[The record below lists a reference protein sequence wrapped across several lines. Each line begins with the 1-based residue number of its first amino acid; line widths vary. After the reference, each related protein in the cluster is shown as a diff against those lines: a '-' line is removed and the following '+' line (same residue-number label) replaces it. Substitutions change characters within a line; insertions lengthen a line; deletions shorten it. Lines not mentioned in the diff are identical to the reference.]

1 MKFPGG
7 VGARGPA
14 PLDKCP
20 TDCDNSQPNIYLAFS
35 LIASAVRPG
44 PDIVMLRI
52 STDHWLLALRTVLA
66 VWLAL
71 FLALRLDLYQPAWAI
86 LAVMIVT
93 LQPVM
98 FTGGTPPIGIIIGRG
113 VARFFG
119 TLFGAVAG
127 LVLIAFFGQ
136 QPMLYLLFSGAW
148 LAFCMYWVMLEQ
160 DEYLGYVMM
169 LSGYTATL
177 VSLTA
182 LGTGV
187 EDIWTIALGRFT
199 ETALG
204 IGCGVLMHLLIAPR
218 FGSRALPEALSG
230 FLKNAAEETLA
241 ALDSPRPRATQD
253 ARLKALLGDYQQFEK
268 LRGLTRLET
277 RRLSRFIPA
286 LDRFASDSLALI
298 TAIRELETALDYLRA
313 CEDGEHWLAQLNAHA
328 APLLAT
334 IAEQPAGEPLE
345 KLTLPDFAWDPE
357 RVSPRSRVR
366 AELARQR
373 LGEVLGLLQHGRRLR
388 HALNAPA
395 SARVHALPREK
406 RTRTTHNEHFVAR
419 YNALRVFV
427 AFELLG
433 LFWIHSGWH
442 SGYLAMMLLG
452 VFTMLFAKAPNPA
465 AVVYQFL
472 WGTLAAVTLGAVLL
486 FLVLPV
492 INGFPLLAIAIGIPV
507 MVGTLLTPRPRWA
520 AMGLSGAITL
530 MTLLNL
536 HSTYTFSPT
545 TYINGGLASLI
556 GTTTAMFT
564 YALMR
569 QRSPAERIRTLLG
582 AYWRGV
588 ARLMC
593 EPALP
598 NRARLESRLY
608 DRLGRLV
615 ALGGSD
621 DTLREA
627 LDLHALALCVWRIRR
642 LREELA
648 PHRRELEAWLDDIG
662 QRLVA
667 RRHHSPEVW
676 HELSDQARQ
685 WVDRFYHEPRLSVA
699 TAGEIAMLGHLMRE
713 APGVTLEAQADDAP
727 TAPHDRR
734 ATPPRQETPHVR

>member
-1 MKFPGG
+1 
-7 VGARGPA
+7 
-14 PLDKCP
+14 
-20 TDCDNSQPNIYLAFS
+20 
-35 LIASAVRPG
+35 
-44 PDIVMLRI
+44 MLRI

-98 FTGGTPPIGIIIGRG
+98 FTGGTPPIGIILGRG

-119 TLFGAVAG
+119 TLFGAIAG
-127 LVLIAFFGQ
+127 LVLIALFGQ
-136 QPMLYLLFSGAW
+136 QPMLYLLFAGAW

-182 LGTGV
+182 IGTGV
-187 EDIWTIALGRFT
+187 DGIWTVALGRFS

-218 FGSRALPEALSG
+218 FGSRALPEALSQ
-230 FLKNAAEETLA
+230 FLQSAAEETHA
-241 ALDSPRPRATQD
+241 ALDTPRPRDTQD
-253 ARLKALLGDYQQFEK
+253 ARLKTLLGYYQQFEK

-277 RRLSRFIPA
+277 RRLSHFIPA

-298 TAIRELETALDYLRA
+298 TAIRELETAIDYLRA
-313 CEDGEHWLAQLNAHA
+313 SEDGDRWLAQLNAHS
-328 APLLAT
+328 APLLTA

-345 KLTLPDFAWDPE
+345 KLTLPDFEWDVDQ
-357 RVSPRSRVR
+357 VSPRSRVR
-366 AELARQR
+366 AELVRQR

-388 HALNAPA
+388 HALNDPA
-395 SARVHALPREK
+395 AAKIQTLPREK

-419 YNALRVFV
+419 FNALRVFI

-433 LFWIHSGWH
+433 LFWVHSGWH

-465 AVVYQFL
+465 AVVYQFM
-472 WGTLAAVTLGAVLL
+472 WGSIAAVLLGGVLL

-507 MVGTLLTPRPRWA
+507 MVGTLMTPHPRWSLI
-520 AMGLSGAITL
+520 GLAGAITL

-536 HSTYTFSPT
+536 QSTYNFSPT
-545 TYINGGLASLI
+545 RYINGGLASVL
-556 GTTTAMFT
+556 GTIVAMTT
-564 YALMR
+564 YSLMQ
-569 QRSPAERIRTLLG
+569 QRSPAERIRTLLS
-582 AYWRGV
+582 AYWQGV
-588 ARLMC
+588 ARLMR
-593 EPALP
+593 EPTLP

-608 DRLGRLV
+608 DRLGRIV
-615 ALGGSD
+615 ALGGTD

-648 PHRRELEAWLDDIG
+648 PHRQELEAWLDDIG
-662 QRLVA
+662 QRLIA
-667 RRHHSPEVW
+667 HRHHSPEVW
-676 HELSDQARQ
+676 RQLSDQARE

-713 APGVTLEAQADDAP
+713 APGVTLENRADNDAQAASL
-727 TAPHDRR
+727 DRQ

>member
-1 MKFPGG
+1 
-7 VGARGPA
+7 
-14 PLDKCP
+14 
-20 TDCDNSQPNIYLAFS
+20 
-35 LIASAVRPG
+35 
-44 PDIVMLRI
+44 MLRI

-119 TLFGAVAG
+119 TLFGAIAG
-127 LVLIAFFGQ
+127 LVLIALFGQ
-136 QPMLYLLFSGAW
+136 QPMLYLLFAGAW

-182 LGTGV
+182 IGTGV
-187 EDIWTIALGRFT
+187 DGIWSIALGRFT

-218 FGSRALPEALSG
+218 FGSRALPEALSQ
-230 FLKNAAEETLA
+230 FLQSAAEETHA
-241 ALDSPRPRATQD
+241 ALDTPRPRDTQD
-253 ARLKALLGDYQQFEK
+253 ARLKTLLGYYQQFEK

-298 TAIRELETALDYLRA
+298 TAIRELETAIDYLRA
-313 CEDGEHWLAQLNAHA
+313 CEDGERWLAQLTAHA
-328 APLLAT
+328 APLLTT

-345 KLTLPDFAWDPE
+345 KLTLPDFEWDIE
-357 RVSPRSRVR
+357 QVRPRSRVR
-366 AELARQR
+366 AELVRQR

-388 HALNAPA
+388 HALNDP
-395 SARVHALPREK
+395 SSDRVHTLPREK

-419 YNALRVFV
+419 FNALRVFI

-433 LFWIHSGWH
+433 LFWVHSGWH

-507 MVGTLLTPRPRWA
+507 MIGTLLTPHPRWA

-536 HSTYTFSPT
+536 HSTYTLSPT
-545 TYINGGLASLI
+545 TYINGGLASVL

-582 AYWRGV
+582 AYWQGV
-588 ARLMC
+588 ARLMR

-608 DRLGRLV
+608 DRLGRIV
-615 ALGGSD
+615 ALGGTD

-648 PHRRELEAWLDDIG
+648 PHRQELEAWLDDIG
-662 QRLVA
+662 QRLTA

-676 HELSDQARQ
+676 RQLSDQARE
-685 WVDRFYHEPRLSVA
+685 WVDRFYHDAQLSVA

-713 APGVTLEAQADDAP
+713 APGVTLEASADDDAQAAP
-727 TAPHDRR
+727 LDRQ
-734 ATPPRQETPHVR
+734 ATSPRQETPHVR